1 MRFLVLVIVAA
12 GTGALS
18 MTAVQTW
25 IPSNV
30 PMFEA
35 VRALGGSTAG
45 FRLADINP
53 VKAYHDAIRKVTSG
67 DRTGVP
73 RFDSK
78 FSGPQFSSLEITTPV
93 VKTYN
98 FKMEPAVRGAIPSG
112 FNARIGQDTRR
123 AQDIAAYGRNPM
135 AWHGAPPH

>member
-18 MTAVQTW
+18 MTALQTW
-25 IPSNV
+25 IPSNA

-53 VKAYHDAIRKVTSG
+53 VKAYHDAIRKVTM
-67 DRTGVP
+67 
-73 RFDSK
+73 
-78 FSGPQFSSLEITTPV
+78 PV
-93 VKTYN
+93 LKTYN
-98 FKMEPAVRGAIPSG
+98 FKMEPGVQRAISSG
-112 FNARIGQDTRR
+112 FNARIGQDIRR

-135 AWHGAPPH
+135 AW